1 MLKPM
6 ISNLI
11 RVVDAGRGEFR
22 VIADDFI
29 PEGTLIEVCP
39 TVHISNRLAIIMAK
53 SISSIESKFIID
65 QEAVDKE
72 YEVFAEL
79 GEMELERRLDAGQIS
94 PNEYSQI
101 LSSKVNVN
109 ALLEAKTHVLPLGYG
124 QLYRIS
130 DTPNMVRTY
139 YSNTKLCTFKTVQ
152 YIQAGTELTYFN

>member
-1 MLKPM
+1 M

-11 RVVDAGRGEFR
+11 RVVDVGRGEFR
-22 VIADDFI
+22 VIANDFI

-39 TVHISNRLAIIMAK
+39 TVHVSNRLAIIMAK
-53 SISSIESKFIID
+53 SVSGIENKFIID

-79 GEMELERRLDAGQIS
+79 GEMELERRLDSGQIS
-94 PNEYSQI
+94 PDEYSQI
-101 LSSKVNVN
+101 LSSKVNMN

-139 YSNTKLCTFKTVQ
+139 YSNTKLCTFKAVQ